1 MFQVNQKV
9 WCAIYGAG
17 VVTEVKQPD
26 VTYPIIVNF
35 REDLGTVSYT
45 RDGQFHVSGN
55 VVLFPY
61 PVEIV
66 KATTKPSI
74 DWSHVNERFQWLA
87 TDDDGKSYLY
97 VEEPL
102 QDEHRWE
109 TGLTFASAANF
120 ASFVPGT
127 CNWKHSLVKRPE

>member
-17 VVTEVKQPD
+17 VVTGVKQLD

-35 REDLGTVSYT
+35 RDICTVSYT
-45 RDGQFHVSGN
+45 RDGKFHNLGN
-55 VVLFPY
+55 VVLFPH

-66 KATTKPSI
+66 KVATKPSI

-97 VEEPL
+97 VEEPQ

-109 TGLTFASAANF
+109 TGQTYTSAAHF
-120 ASFVPGT
+120 ASFTPGT
-127 CNWKHSLVKRPE
+127 CNWKHSLVKRPN